1 MSKKERSGRFNLR
14 ALLVQYK
21 QGSHKDYD
29 EFVNIL
35 SDPQTKAEDLRV
47 YLRGIKENVTELN
60 REFEDLV
67 AVLLKLDWPHRELSV
82 VREYQSLLVGLVCVH
97 SYYLRA
103 SLRMLVKYF
112 TPAINKSAPDTEVSM
127 EIQQTNEAV
136 FLNIHMVLKAILDSV
151 PMSSTVLLP
160 LLHDLF
166 PFLGKAAY
174 IQECYIR
181 NLLQITTYLPSARQ
195 RILELVIDRM
205 LKLDVRA
212 PRQDIQETEGD
223 EEDMEEGIVFDMDFE
238 QDLTRDLENKDG
250 CIFDRKRSDK
260 PMTHREAN
268 ILDVC
273 MEMTLTYISNVCYTN
288 GECNWE
294 ATKKLYREV
303 LLVFDRLILPT
314 HASCHVQFIMFYL
327 CSTKLPICE
336 GFIDYL
342 WKKVQN
348 PNTESVFR
356 QAAVGYMGS
365 LLSRAMFVPLST
377 VTACLDLMC
386 EWIHLYL
393 DNTSEEIVNADVS
406 HHGPFY
412 SVCQA
417 VFYVFVFR
425 NKEIFEWKKGHKWA
439 EILNFQRIVTCRLN
453 PLRVCLPV
461 IVKMFSSISRMHQ
474 LAFCDTI
481 IERNKRCI
489 LPVTSNG
496 VGTSSVLTEL
506 DSYFPFDPY
515 LLNRSGRFII
525 PLYREYKGSIEE
537 DQELSD
543 GEDDFL
549 QEEQL
554 SSTSESLPQ
563 SMSLSKTPKDFLH
576 YGISPGFKHI
586 QDVT

>member
-496 VGTSSVLTEL
+496 IGTSSVLTEL

-586 QDVT
+586 QDIT

>member
-1 MSKKERSGRFNLR
+1 MSKKEKSGRFNLK
-14 ALLVQYK
+14 ALLDQYK
-21 QGSHKDYD
+21 QGSHKRYD

-35 SDPQTKAEDLRV
+35 SDPQTKSEDLRV

-60 REFEDLV
+60 KEFEDLV
-67 AVLLKLDWPHRELSV
+67 GVLLKLDWPCRELSV
-82 VREYQSLLVGLVCVH
+82 VREYQSLLVGLICVH

-103 SLRMLVKYF
+103 SIRTLIKYF
-112 TPAINKSAPDTEVSM
+112 TPPINKSVPETEVSLEM
-127 EIQQTNEAV
+127 RQTNEAV
-136 FLNIHMVLKAILDSV
+136 FLNVHMVLKAILDSV

-166 PFLGKAAY
+166 PFLGKGAY
-174 IQECYIR
+174 IQECYVR
-181 NLLQITTYLPSARQ
+181 NLLQITTYLPTARQ

-238 QDLTRDLENKDG
+238 QDLTKDLNSKD
-250 CIFDRKRSDK
+250 FDRKCSDK

-288 GECNWE
+288 GVCNWE
-294 ATKKLYREV
+294 ATKKLYREI

-327 CSTKLPICE
+327 CSTKLH
-336 GFIDYL
+336 
-342 WKKVQN
+342 KN
-348 PNTESVFR
+348 
-356 QAAVGYMGS
+356 

-386 EWIHLYL
+386 EWVHLYL

-425 NKEIFEWKKGHKWA
+425 NKEIFEMKKGHNWA
-439 EILNFQRIVTCRLN
+439 ESLNLQRIVTCRLN

-525 PLYREYKGSIEE
+525 PLYREFKGSIEE
-537 DQELSD
+537 DQELSE

-549 QEEQL
+549 QEEQP
-554 SSTSESLPQ
+554 SPVSESVPQ
-563 SMSLSKTPKDFLH
+563 SMSLGKTPKDFLH

-586 QDVT
+586 QDIT